1 MYYMIQITM
10 KNGVSTKPIRI
21 KVGNRSDANCL
32 IEVDLKNLKN
42 DLTGLLFYE
51 PDDEISRTVL
61 SDVDK
66 LIRQFKSENPLELDE
81 KICYNGQAFHVT
93 ISKNN
98 EAVFA
103 KFETIK
109 RGVKSVTEYYQEM

>member
-1 MYYMIQITM
+1 MYYLNQITIQ
-10 KNGVSTKPIRI
+10 NGVSSKPIRI

-66 LIRQFKSENPLELDE
+66 LIQQFKSENPLELDE
-81 KICYNGQAFHVT
+81 KICYNGQTFHVT